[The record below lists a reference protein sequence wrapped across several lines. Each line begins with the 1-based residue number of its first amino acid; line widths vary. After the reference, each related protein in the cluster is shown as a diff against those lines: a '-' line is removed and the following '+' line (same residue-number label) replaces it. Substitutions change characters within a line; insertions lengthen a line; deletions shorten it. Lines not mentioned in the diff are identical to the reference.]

1 MVKLLMTWN
10 IKSGYEDESLEF
22 ILRDLGPSLTTL
34 GIRITDAW
42 YTYYGDHPQILI
54 GGVVEGLEHL
64 QGILSS
70 DEWRRLKEKLLTH
83 VSDYSQKI
91 VHASG
96 SFQL

>member
-1 MVKLLMTWN
+1 MVKLLMSWN
-10 IKSGYEDESLEF
+10 IQSGYEDESLEF
-22 ILRDLGPSLTTL
+22 IWRDLGPSLAAL

-54 GGVVEGLEHL
+54 GGVAESLERM

-70 DEWRRLKEKLLTH
+70 DEWRRLREKLLAH
-83 VSDYSQKI
+83 VSDYKQKI

-96 SFQL
+96 GFQL